1 MVKLK
6 EQTIK
11 ALDGLDAPELL
22 LVYEMILKLKKARTP
37 KKRSKSH
44 VTPPYQK
51 VRKALKAC
59 KGQLSDDIIELR
71 EERL

>member
-22 LVYEMILKLKKARTP
+22 LVYEMILRL
-37 KKRSKSH
+37 KRSHASMKRGKSH
-44 VTPPYQK
+44 ATPPYQK
-51 VRKALKAC
+51 VRKALQAC
-59 KGQLSDDIIELR
+59 KGQLSDDIMELR